1 MHIPNGIQ
9 LAKWSGSIQS
19 KYISHVTSA
28 YCEEHGKM
36 YNPKWQT
43 TLLMVPGI
51 QYNKYPA
58 ESYLKHYKGQ
68 LCKYE
73 TPDPIT
79 SQIVT
84 HHET

>member
-1 MHIPNGIQ
+1 
-9 LAKWSGSIQS
+9 
-19 KYISHVTSA
+19 
-28 YCEEHGKM
+28 
-36 YNPKWQT
+36 
-43 TLLMVPGI
+43 MVPGI

-58 ESYLKHYKGQ
+58 ESYMKHYKGQ

-84 HHET
+84 HRET